1 MCIRYSLSLSLSLS
15 LARSLA
21 RSLALSLLKEKKE
34 RRPLSHTHS
43 FSPLSLFSLLLT
55 LLHTFLHAYE
65 ARLHFFFMMQ
75 FPRPP
80 LPTIRSANADFTTQ
94 FSTHRQTRRSGIIIH
109 TTPATS
115 ARAPTKT
122 TRSDGM
128 GSGGTLAKTFC
139 KRREFLVIQSVV
151 TCVVQY
157 VINKGSGGTLAG
169 VGGAGPALLT

>member
-15 LARSLA
+15 LYIYIYIYIYI
-21 RSLALSLLKEKKE
+21 LKEKKG
-34 RRPLSHTHS
+34 RRPHTHTHS

-55 LLHTFLHAYE
+55 LLHTLLHAYE

-80 LPTIRSANADFTTQ
+80 LPTFRSANADFTAQ
-94 FSTHRQTRRSGIIIH
+94 FPTHRQTRRSGIIIR

-139 KRREFLVIQSVV
+139 KRREFLVIHSVV
-151 TCVVQY
+151 ICVVQY
-157 VINKGSGGTLAG
+157 VVN
-169 VGGAGPALLT
+169 